1 MNELKLLRMDMNSIL
16 RLTKCSKLPS
26 GLKLLLMDTFKCS
39 ICQSIITAP
48 VSYSRCCQSIIGCQ
62 SCVDS
67 WYSGNEGRTKGCP
80 LCMRERAIGE
90 MSRLNGLNDFL
101 EKIRVFDDDL
111 TDNADGAGPSEITIP
126 NQVPTP
132 PRTGLLNVD
141 EYDVEPEQYD
151 FP

>member
-1 MNELKLLRMDMNSIL
+1 
-16 RLTKCSKLPS
+16 
-26 GLKLLLMDTFKCS
+26 
-39 ICQSIITAP
+39 
-48 VSYSRCCQSIIGCQ
+48 
-62 SCVDS
+62 
-67 WYSGNEGRTKGCP
+67 
-80 LCMRERAIGE
+80 MRERAIGE

-141 EYDVEPEQYD
+141 EFDVEPEQYD